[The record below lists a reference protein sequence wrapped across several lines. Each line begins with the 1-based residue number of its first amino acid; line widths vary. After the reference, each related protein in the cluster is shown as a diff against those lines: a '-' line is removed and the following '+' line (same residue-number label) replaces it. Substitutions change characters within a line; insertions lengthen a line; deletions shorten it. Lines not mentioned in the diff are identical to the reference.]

1 MGEKELEL
9 FYIIALAHNAKVKV
23 LYDKII
29 SEHSDQLDDYIHALA
44 YAYITTKSGKI
55 EEIKDGR
62 YTSIPKLDAKISEIL
77 ASFGKEFKLD
87 LNAESKKS
95 NLSWLLKYALDFP
108 NGFFDADIKDVILM
122 DILTEYRNLTKD
134 NLTDICDEPKPMSD
148 EESSSLINTVIK
160 LSISSIHKF
169 SKGNSIINL
178 HPIDLANILA
188 NFINHL
194 LENNGYYRRFSA
206 FELLELVKEY
216 EHEMEREKLSRFLS
230 SVSKYSSLLD
240 SGKSV
245 DDIYGTEIKKI
256 VSASLFLDLGED
268 LVLNEELNLAYA
280 YAKLHPGEKI
290 KENSPVMRKMYFQI
304 NGMK

>member
-1 MGEKELEL
+1 MEEMQELKM
-9 FYIIALAHNAKVKV
+9 FYIIALANNSKVKI

-29 SEHSDQLDDYIHALA
+29 KEHSDKFDEHLSALA
-44 YAYITTKSGKI
+44 YAYITVKGSKLGDSEYTK
-55 EEIKDGR
+55 
-62 YTSIPKLDAKISEIL
+62 IPKLDAKIAEIL

-87 LNAESKKS
+87 FNAESKKS

-108 NGFFDADIKDVILM
+108 DEFFDADIKDVILM
-122 DILTEYRNLTKD
+122 DILTEYRNLTRD
-134 NLTDICDEPKPMSD
+134 NLADICDEPKPMSD
-148 EESSSLINTVIK
+148 EESSSLINAVIK

-194 LENNGYYRRFSA
+194 LEKNGYYRRFSA

-216 EHEMEREKLSRFLS
+216 EHEIEREKLSRFLRR
-230 SVSKYSSLLD
+230 VSKYSSLLGN
-240 SGKSV
+240 GKSV

-280 YAKLHPGEKI
+280 YVKLHEGEKI
-290 KENSPVMRKMYFQI
+290 KGDSSLMKKMQFQI